1 MGMAM
6 GKGKSGGVRWF
17 EKVGT
22 IAEPVR
28 ATQGLGDLLEAGIG
42 QRVAE
47 EIVPGGENL
56 HLHQQLFQAAHPALD
71 LRAAVDPEHEVV
83 HTGLELRG
91 PGAIAGPDRGDD
103 AVREAGVED
112 AAAEQQAV
120 VAGRKVVGAVEF
132 VAIEQDQLRPAL
144 PHGEEEIAVRGHR

>member
-1 MGMAM
+1 M
-6 GKGKSGGVRWF
+6 RWF
-17 EKVGT
+17 EEIGT

-56 HLHQQLFQAAHPALD
+56 HLHQQLFQAAHPALN
-71 LRAAVDPEHEVV
+71 LRATVDPKHEIV
-83 HTGLELRG
+83 HAGLELSR
-91 PGAIAGPDRGDD
+91 PGGIAGTDRGDD
-103 AVREAGVED
+103 TVREAGVED
-112 AAAEQQAV
+112 TAAEQQAV

-132 VAIEQDQLRPAL
+132 VA
-144 PHGEEEIAVRGHR
+144 V